1 MSYFI
6 ITIGIVSLL
15 LILFLIYK
23 LFKKKVIKE
32 KVLEENEQLINQDD
46 LQITKEEIL
55 NKEIIQ
61 EEWHEEDEEFY
72 ELNTDKIRYS
82 LYYPESEGLNEL
94 SFLYKLVIIENLWI
108 REPFHSKFYE
118 FLLLINDNDSMI
130 IDPLTKV
137 ITMNV
142 RDKNNKVQRSKSYQV
157 FSSKEIVMH
166 VIPSCMHNM
175 EGYGRH
181 DKQNILI
188 SIFMIILKQS
198 IHYQSNENF
207 QNTVNKMLKS
217 YKYEEDVR
225 FIIQLIKEVDE
236 RVYFIQDSISD
247 AFKVLK
253 TFPYNDSEELKPLEI
268 REQLP
273 QKLLQ
278 KI

>member
-6 ITIGIVSLL
+6 ITIAIVSLL

-55 NKEIIQ
+55 NEEIIQ
-61 EEWHEEDEEFY
+61 EEWHKEDEEFY

-82 LYYPESEGLNEL
+82 LYNPESEGLNEL
-94 SFLYKLVIIENLWI
+94 SFLYKLVVIENLWI

-118 FLLLINDNDSMI
+118 FLVLINDNDSMI

-157 FSSKEIVMH
+157 FSSKEIIMH
-166 VIPSCMHNM
+166 MISYCMYNM
-175 EGYGRH
+175 KGYGRH
-181 DKQNILI
+181 DKQNLII

-207 QNTVNKMLKS
+207 QNIINEMLKS

-225 FIIQLIKEVDE
+225 FIMQLIKEADK
-236 RVYFIQDSISD
+236 RVSFIEDAISD
-247 AFKVLK
+247 AFIVLK